1 MHDVD
6 VVHGSLLCSAASKL
20 PALGV
25 TRLHATN
32 SIGRCIMAKVVLVT
46 GASAGIGRSC
56 ADRLAAAGWDVV
68 GASRRGTGGTGWSGT
83 VMDVDDDASVRDGVA
98 DIVSHYGHIDAA
110 VLSAGWGI
118 AGAVE
123 DTTVD
128 EAKAQFETNLWGSV
142 RVAQALLPSM
152 RAQRTGRLVL
162 VSSIGG
168 VIGLPFQA
176 FYTASKFALEGFGE
190 SLAYEVAP
198 FGVTVTLVEPGNVR
212 TEFTANRRM
221 AAASTADSPYRDA
234 VAKAIGVMERD
245 EQHGA
250 PPDEVAAAIQKVLD
264 AKRPPR
270 RVSVGKAGERVGLV
284 AKRVLPFRVFEAAA
298 KSSLGV

>member
-1 MHDVD
+1 
-6 VVHGSLLCSAASKL
+6 
-20 PALGV
+20 
-25 TRLHATN
+25 
-32 SIGRCIMAKVVLVT
+32 MAKVVLVT
-46 GASAGIGRSC
+46 GASAGIGLSC
-56 ADRLAAAGWDVV
+56 ADRLAAAGWKVV
-68 GASRRGTGGTGWSGT
+68 GASRRGTGGAGWSGSA
-83 VMDVDDDASVRDGVA
+83 MDVDDDASVRDGVA
-98 DIVSHYGHIDAA
+98 EIITRYGRVDAV

-123 DTTVD
+123 DTTID
-128 EAKAQFETNLWGSV
+128 EAKAQFETNFWGSV
-142 RVAQALLPSM
+142 RVAQAVLPSM
-152 RAQRTGRLVL
+152 RAQRAGRLVL
-162 VSSIGG
+162 MSSIGG

-198 FGVTVTLVEPGNVR
+198 FDVTVTLVEPGNVR
-212 TEFTANRRM
+212 TDFTTNRRM

-234 VAKAIGVMERD
+234 VAKAIGLMERD
-245 EQHGA
+245 EQQGA
-250 PPDEVAAAIQKVLD
+250 PPEDVAATIQKVLD

-298 KSSLGV
+298 KSSLGL

>member
-1 MHDVD
+1 
-6 VVHGSLLCSAASKL
+6 
-20 PALGV
+20 
-25 TRLHATN
+25 
-32 SIGRCIMAKVVLVT
+32 MAKVVLVT

-250 PPDEVAAAIQKVLD
+250 APDEVAAAIQKVLD

>member
-1 MHDVD
+1 
-6 VVHGSLLCSAASKL
+6 
-20 PALGV
+20 
-25 TRLHATN
+25 
-32 SIGRCIMAKVVLVT
+32 MAKVVLVT

-56 ADRLAAAGWDVV
+56 ADRLAAAGWEVV
-68 GASRRGTGGTGWSGT
+68 GTSRRGTAGAGWSGSQ
-83 VMDVDDDASVRDGVA
+83 MDVDDDASVRDGVA
-98 DIVSHYGHIDAA
+98 EIITRYGRVDAV
-110 VLSAGWGI
+110 VLSAGWGV

-123 DTTVD
+123 DTTID
-128 EAKAQFETNLWGSV
+128 EAKAQLETNFWGSV
-142 RVAQALLPSM
+142 RVAQAVLPSM
-152 RAQRTGRLVL
+152 RAQRAGRLVL

-212 TEFTANRRM
+212 TDFTTNRRL
-221 AAASTADSPYRDA
+221 AAASTADSPYHDA

-245 EQHGA
+245 EQQGA
-250 PPDEVAAAIQKVLD
+250 PPEDVAATIEKVLD

-298 KSSLGV
+298 KSSLGL